1 MAAHATRDS
10 VETLDHAEEHA
21 GAAFD
26 SFADGA
32 HEIQLSAA
40 GALPA
45 TGRFLGRIVY
55 NTSYALS
62 FGVTFPVMMV
72 VRVVPKENPLVHGL
86 VDGAMA
92 ARDQAF
98 GWHHEMIEDHEDEED
113 HEEHALGN
121 GTGHHDHDEAGDHE
135 SKPRR
140 TRAKRATSGTTRK
153 PTRTSSRKKG

>member
-10 VETLDHAEEHA
+10 VETLDHAEDHA
-21 GAAFD
+21 GSAFD
-26 SFADGA
+26 SFEDGA
-32 HEIQLSAA
+32 HELQLGAA

-62 FGVTFPVMMV
+62 FGVTLPVMMI

-86 VDGAMA
+86 VDGAHA

-98 GWHHEMIEDHEDEED
+98 GWHHEMIEDHESDED
-113 HEEHALGN
+113 HALGN
-121 GTGHHDHDEAGDHE
+121 GTGHHDHEDSEDHPA
-135 SKPRR
+135 KPRR
-140 TRAKRATSGTTRK
+140 TRAKRTTAGTPRK
-153 PTRTSSRKKG
+153 ATRTSSRKKG